1 MLTEFHKLKF
11 SSIKCDL
18 IMYVSK
24 RWTFEK
30 QVDLRTSCFFFETY
44 DILEFVLGTN
54 YSFWKK
60 FNQINI
66 LGNAI
71 VFPFLSSPFLR
82 SELVDIEINT
92 LCYRYVNF
100 SSILTL

>member
-1 MLTEFHKLKF
+1 MFRKDGLLKNKL
-11 SSIKCDL
+11 IYEL
-18 IMYVSK
+18 AVSFLK
-24 RWTFEK
+24 
-30 QVDLRTSCFFFETY
+30 TY

-66 LGNAI
+66 LGNAR

-100 SSILTL
+100 SSIQYMA

>member
-1 MLTEFHKLKF
+1 MYNFIALLLNKLKF
-11 SSIKCDL
+11 SSIKYDL
-18 IMYVSK
+18 M
-24 RWTFEK
+24 TFET

-66 LGNAI
+66 LGNAR

-100 SSILTL
+100 SSIQYMA